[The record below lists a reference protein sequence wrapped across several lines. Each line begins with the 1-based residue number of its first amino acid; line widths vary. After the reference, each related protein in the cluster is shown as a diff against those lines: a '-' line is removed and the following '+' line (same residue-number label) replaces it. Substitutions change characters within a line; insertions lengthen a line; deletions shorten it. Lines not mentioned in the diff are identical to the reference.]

1 MTNPEA
7 SARLSQV
14 EEEAFRPWQA
24 LVSALRAFYSDDAAS
39 LLDALDRISDA
50 APPAVLKPLFR
61 AWALSPD
68 AAAEEILSEASAA
81 VVALHGRVLSQI
93 RPIEGL
99 AEQAE
104 EALRQ
109 GMIQHFEADACRVLR
124 ELHESP
130 RSDGPLL
137 ALRYAARCL
146 LLLDEAGEDDAA
158 FFTALLRAIGRADGL
173 AALGL
178 ALVGRDDK
186 AAAAAFRGA
195 AAGGTRAFVDAPTSA
210 VLAAAAAILEEQA
223 AETDKRKVRP
233 AVKRRAAAPGQL
245 DLFPGAAV

>member
-1 MTNPEA
+1 MTHRNTRENPIVDPRAFLRSEPPASPIWALVDSFDAAANGMTNPEA

-104 EALRQ
+104 EALSQ
-109 GMIQHFEADACRVLR
+109 GMIQH
-124 ELHESP
+124 
-130 RSDGPLL
+130 
-137 ALRYAARCL
+137 ALRHAARCL
-146 LLLDEAGEDDAA
+146 
-158 FFTALLRAIGRADGL
+158 
-173 AALGL
+173 
-178 ALVGRDDK
+178 
-186 AAAAAFRGA
+186 
-195 AAGGTRAFVDAPTSA
+195 
-210 VLAAAAAILEEQA
+210 
-223 AETDKRKVRP
+223 
-233 AVKRRAAAPGQL
+233 
-245 DLFPGAAV
+245 